1 MVDGHSTSYA
11 WQVHTGDICV
21 LPVGAVEQHGDHLPL
36 VTDGVAAEYVA
47 RTVAE
52 HLDAALL
59 PAQLYATS
67 LEHTGFRGS
76 VTLRPETL
84 MQIVRDVSDAMERQ
98 SFRILVLVNGH
109 GGNFSLGPVVRDIN
123 RMDRALKILL
133 VNLWEYCD
141 PGIAASSASL
151 GMDIHAGE
159 WERSLM
165 LALAPED
172 CGAGPG
178 KDMPVQPSPTLLQR
192 DLNTF
197 GVGHFNPAGSVG
209 FPSRATAA
217 KGKAIVASIRRNLLP
232 ALDARI
238 ERLRAN
244 RRYAGS
250 GGIALRPMGEQ
261 DVPAGMG
268 LKSAAGWNQTEADWR
283 RFLSLSPGGCQV
295 AVHNGAVVGTA
306 AVLPFGKRLA
316 WLSMILVAPEM
327 RGHGVGT
334 LLARSALAAASG
346 IPLVRLD
353 ATPAGQPM
361 YQSLGFTVEYP
372 LARLFTRSAHRA
384 IEATRPA
391 RRVAGRDLAAIRRLD
406 ATVFGADR
414 GPLLES
420 LLGDYPELA
429 LQIRRDGRVVG
440 YCMGRHGSE
449 CTQVGPVV
457 AESEQDAEA
466 LVHAALRVLAGRAV
480 IIDVPTRH
488 QDFSEHLYRLGF
500 GLERPF
506 ARMSRGKGRLPARIE
521 RQYAIVGP
529 EFG

>member
-1 MVDGHSTSYA
+1 M
-11 WQVHTGDICV
+11 
-21 LPVGAVEQHGDHLPL
+21 
-36 VTDGVAAEYVA
+36 
-47 RTVAE
+47 
-52 HLDAALL
+52 
-59 PAQLYATS
+59 
-67 LEHTGFRGS
+67 
-76 VTLRPETL
+76 
-84 MQIVRDVSDAMERQ
+84 
-98 SFRILVLVNGH
+98 NGH

-123 RMDRALKILL
+123 RMDRGLKILL

-141 PGIAASSASL
+141 PGIAASSATL

-165 LALAPED
+165 LAVDPED
-172 CGAGPG
+172 CGSGPI
-178 KDMPVQPSPTLLQR
+178 KDMPAQPSPSLMQR

-217 KGKAIVASIRRNLLP
+217 KGRAIVASIRRNLLP

-244 RRYAGS
+244 RRYAGQ

-261 DVPAGMG
+261 DVPAGMR
-268 LKSAAGWNQTEADWR
+268 LKSAAGWNQTEADWG

-306 AVLPFGKRLA
+306 AVLPFGERLA

-334 LLARSALAAASG
+334 LLVRSALAGASAF
-346 IPLVRLD
+346 PLVKLD

-361 YQSLGFTVEYP
+361 YESLGFTVEYQ

-384 IEATRPA
+384 PDASRPA
-391 RRVAGRDLAAIRRLD
+391 RRITSRDLTVIRRYD
-406 ATVFGADR
+406 AAAFGADR
-414 GPLLES
+414 GPLLAS

-429 LQIRRDGRVVG
+429 LQLRRDGRVVG

-449 CTQVGPVV
+449 YTQVGPVV
-457 AESEQDAEA
+457 AESQQDAQG

-480 IIDVPTRH
+480 IIDVPARH
-488 QDFSEHLYRLGF
+488 QGFAEHLYGLGF

-506 ARMSRGKGRLPARIE
+506 ARMSRGRGKIPSHVE
-521 RQYAIVGP
+521 RTFAIVGP